1 MRPARYA
8 RACRSAKTRGF
19 SMSSTKAAV
28 LVALLALG
36 SFTSYASA
44 QGTKGGDVVIRLRL
58 AGDSVALPPIRS
70 CLVDKLSQM
79 PDVKVATVPTDG
91 VRFIVDIV
99 AAKNAEE
106 NISGSLIVVETFPME
121 QFRPRIKEGEDA
133 DALLKS
139 VRYYTLLRLHELFP
153 ARSYEA
159 LCLSIAADI
168 GDKVLSK
175 EYTERND

>member
-1 MRPARYA
+1 MAVARPGA
-8 RACRSAKTRGF
+8 
-19 SMSSTKAAV
+19 
-28 LVALLALG
+28 
-36 SFTSYASA
+36 
-44 QGTKGGDVVIRLRL
+44 
-58 AGDSVALPPIRS
+58 

-91 VRFIVDIV
+91 IRFIVDIV

-106 NISGSLIVVETFPME
+106 NISGSLVVAETFPME

-133 DALLKS
+133 DALLNS
-139 VRYYTLLRLHELFP
+139 VRYYTLLRLHELAP
-153 ARSYEA
+153 ARSYET